1 MDALELGQ
9 RLVVALALGFLI
21 GFERGWHEREAR
33 EGTRVAGIRTFA
45 ITGLLGGLWALLS
58 EDLGDIVLAAAF
70 VAYAAVLITAHFR
83 AVTET
88 GDHGVTTIVAA
99 MTTFALGA
107 VAVRG
112 DIEVAAAGAVVTAL
126 LLGIKPPL
134 HRWLTRIHRDEL
146 MAVLKLLAMT
156 LVLLPVLPDRGYGP
170 WQALNPYEIWLMVV
184 LIAAISFVGYAA
196 VRIAGKTRGLIL
208 AGAAGG
214 LVSSTAVTVA
224 FAQMARRSPG
234 NETLLAAGILVAA
247 ATMFPRTLLIA
258 WLIAPDMGPVLA
270 LPMVLAA
277 VAAYGAAYLLWR
289 RQTAA
294 PSAPE
299 LNLRNPFEFMTAL
312 QFGLLLAVIMV
323 LSQAL
328 QAWLGDEGLYL
339 LAALSGASDVDAV
352 NLAYSRLVA
361 DGGLAPVV
369 AAAGVLIA
377 AAANMV
383 VKGTL
388 AAVKGKQA
396 LAVRVGIGLATS
408 TAAGAIGLALTIAY
422 MDAWTP

>member
-1 MDALELGQ
+1 
-9 RLVVALALGFLI
+9 
-21 GFERGWHEREAR
+21 
-33 EGTRVAGIRTFA
+33 
-45 ITGLLGGLWALLS
+45 
-58 EDLGDIVLAAAF
+58 
-70 VAYAAVLITAHFR
+70 
-83 AVTET
+83 
-88 GDHGVTTIVAA
+88 
-99 MTTFALGA
+99 
-107 VAVRG
+107 
-112 DIEVAAAGAVVTAL
+112 
-126 LLGIKPPL
+126 
-134 HRWLTRIHRDEL
+134 
-146 MAVLKLLAMT
+146 
-156 LVLLPVLPDRGYGP
+156 
-170 WQALNPYEIWLMVV
+170 
-184 LIAAISFVGYAA
+184 
-196 VRIAGKTRGLIL
+196 
-208 AGAAGG
+208 
-214 LVSSTAVTVA
+214 
-224 FAQMARRSPG
+224 
-234 NETLLAAGILVAA
+234 
-247 ATMFPRTLLIA
+247 MFPRTLLIA

-361 DGGLAPVV
+361 DGGLAQVV